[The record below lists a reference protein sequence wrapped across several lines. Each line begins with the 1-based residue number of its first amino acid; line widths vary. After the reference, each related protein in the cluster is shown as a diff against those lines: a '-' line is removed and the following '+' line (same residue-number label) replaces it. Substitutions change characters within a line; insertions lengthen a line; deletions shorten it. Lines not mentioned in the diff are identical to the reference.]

1 MVVTLSMKLPDTSTW
16 KEKWHTVFRK
26 YQDVL
31 SKAEKECDDLK
42 KMNRLLLPLVQTMIT
57 LLKSPYFFDENRNT
71 VTRFSQS
78 LVFTS
83 FLELF
88 RNIHQTVFLSGC
100 GLYKSAY
107 HNTRYALE
115 FIVQS
120 YYIDMKYPDSDFL
133 DRIDILHDIENKSSY
148 RGRAL
153 VRKLKLASTVKKEIN
168 NVYEKLHKK
177 VHSTHKQFKYT
188 AYHFMDAKYRSVYV
202 DYGEV
207 SNIYK
212 LLVRVVDFF
221 YFIFL
226 TRFPELQK
234 SLMANEE
241 FIDTMEIVDMPLL
254 FDMLLGRK
262 K

>member
-1 MVVTLSMKLPDTSTW
+1 MDLPDTSTW
-16 KEKWHTVFRK
+16 KEKWHMDFK
-26 YQDVL
+26 EYHHVL
-31 SKAEKECDDLK
+31 SKAEKECDDLR
-42 KMNRLLLPLVQTMIT
+42 KMNRLLLPLAQTMIT

-100 GLYKSAY
+100 GFYKSAY
-107 HNTRYALE
+107 HNTRFALE

-120 YYIDMKYPDSDFL
+120 YYIDMKYPDRNFL
-133 DRIDILHDIENKSSY
+133 DKIDILHDIENKSGY

-153 VRKLKLASTVKKEIN
+153 VKKLKLASTVKREIN
-168 NVYEKLHKK
+168 NEYEKLHKK

-188 AYHFMDAKYRSVYV
+188 AYHFMDTKYRSVYV
-202 DYGEV
+202 AYGEV
-207 SNIYK
+207 SDIHK
-212 LLVRVVDFF
+212 ILVRVVDFF
-221 YFIFL
+221 YFVFL

-234 SLMANEE
+234 SLMVNEE
-241 FIDTMEIVDMPLL
+241 FIDTVEIIDMPLL

>member
-1 MVVTLSMKLPDTSTW
+1 MVVNLGMKLPDTSTW
-16 KEKWHTVFRK
+16 KEKWHTDFRE

-42 KMNRLLLPLVQTMIT
+42 KMNGLLLALAQVMIT

-107 HNTRYALE
+107 HNIRYALE

-120 YYIDMKYPDSDFL
+120 YHIDMKYPDSDFL
-133 DRIDILHDIENKSSY
+133 DRLGILHDIENKSSY

-153 VRKLKLASTVKKEIN
+153 VRKLKLASTIKEKIN
-168 NVYEKLHKK
+168 SGYEKLHKK

-188 AYHFMDAKYRSVYV
+188 AYHFMDTKYRSVYV
-202 DYGEV
+202 DYDEV
-207 SNIYK
+207 SDIYK
-212 LLVRVVDFF
+212 LLVGVVDFF